1 MFAAPTEG
9 LGRSLL
15 DKVEGFG
22 AFSRFSASTGLWLVR
37 GSGGYG
43 RVRLLLPQLFT
54 IGVHSIPVVMLV
66 GLFVGAVIGIE
77 TFAQFEAIG
86 QESRLGGVIAL
97 SVVKQIGPV
106 LAAVM
111 IAGRVGGSVSAEVG
125 TMRVTEQLDALRVM
139 GTDPIQYLVV
149 PRVAACVIM
158 LPILTIFSNVLG
170 IFGGYLVV
178 AILHGVD
185 RIDYWTFSAY
195 LVTSWDVITG
205 LIKAVVFGLLI
216 GLIAC
221 FKGFHCEK
229 GAAGVGKA
237 ATEAF
242 VFGFIAIVVANFFL
256 AQFLNQIYRM
266 FLSSGAGGLV

>member
-1 MFAAPTEG
+1 
-9 LGRSLL
+9 
-15 DKVEGFG
+15 
-22 AFSRFSASTGLWLVR
+22 
-37 GSGGYG
+37 
-43 RVRLLLPQLFT
+43 
-54 IGVHSIPVVMLV
+54 
-66 GLFVGAVIGIE
+66 
-77 TFAQFEAIG
+77 
-86 QESRLGGVIAL
+86 
-97 SVVKQIGPV
+97 
-106 LAAVM
+106 
-111 IAGRVGGSVSAEVG
+111 
-125 TMRVTEQLDALRVM
+125 
-139 GTDPIQYLVV
+139 
-149 PRVAACVIM
+149 VAACVIM

-242 VFGFIAIVVANFFL
+242 VFGFIAIIVANFFL

-266 FLSSGAGGLV
+266 FLSTGAGGLV